1 MPVKADTVVMLLNL
15 GGPDCEQAIEPFLRN
30 FFSDPDIIGLPFFLR
45 LPLARLIA
53 RKRARGEAHES
64 YMALGG
70 KSPLIENTEKQ
81 RASLEEALGL
91 PVYTAMRYWHPR
103 ADRAATA
110 IAASGAKRVVLLP
123 LYPQYST
130 ATTKSSFKDARRAL
144 KIAGVTAGIDEICCW
159 PEDEGFISA
168 SADRIREVLP
178 PDPQSFRLLFS
189 AHGLPKRTIARGDP
203 YQKQA
208 EGTAKAIARHLGLSD
223 AQWSICYQS
232 RVGPLAWIGPSIDE
246 ELARAARDGIGV
258 VVYPHAFVS
267 EHVETLIELDMMY
280 KKKAQDL
287 GVPFFNRAET
297 VGTHPDFIA
306 GLARLVKSRLDGNP
320 DTKGQKICRNGSTNI
335 ICGSARCT

>member
-1 MPVKADTVVMLLNL
+1 MPVKADTAVMLLNL

-81 RASLEEALGL
+81 RAALEQALGL
-91 PVYTAMRYWHPR
+91 PVFTAMRYWHPR
-103 ADRAATA
+103 ANKAAEA
-110 IAASGAKRVVLLP
+110 IFSCGARQVVLLP

-144 KIAGVTAGIDEICCW
+144 KAAGVAARIDEICCW
-159 PEDEGFISA
+159 PENEGFISA
-168 SADRIREVLP
+168 SADRIRKALP
-178 PDPQSFRLLFS
+178 LAHQSFRLLFS

-203 YQKQA
+203 YQGQA
-208 EGTAKAIARHLGLSD
+208 EATARAIARRLGLSED
-223 AQWSICYQS
+223 KWSICYQS

-246 ELARAARDGIGV
+246 ELTRAAKDGIGV

-267 EHVETLIELDMMY
+267 EHVETLVELDMMY
-280 KKKAQDL
+280 KKKALEQ
-287 GVPFFNRAET
+287 GVPFFSRAET

-306 GLARLVKSRLDGNP
+306 GLAGLVKGRLDLNP
-320 DTKGQKICRNGSTNI
+320 DTKGQKTCRNGSTNI